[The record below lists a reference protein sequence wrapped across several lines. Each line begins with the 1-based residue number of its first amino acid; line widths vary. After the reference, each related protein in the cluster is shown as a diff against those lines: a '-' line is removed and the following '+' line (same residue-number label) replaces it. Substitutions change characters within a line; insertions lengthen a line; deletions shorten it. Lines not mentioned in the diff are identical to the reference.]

1 MTLAIVLR
9 LLLLPVS
16 TIESPNMMTAGIVTF
31 GGNVIRARAMH
42 NWRKRKIKN
51 KGVDEEEEGGFK
63 KRKNCIVFGNFFRV
77 KSHLSYELVKTLCMS
92 C

>member
-1 MTLAIVLR
+1 MTLNIVLR

-42 NWRKRKIKN
+42 KWRKRKIKN
-51 KGVDEEEEGGFK
+51 KGVDEEEGGFK
-63 KRKNCIVFGNFFRV
+63 KRKNCIVFGIFFRV
-77 KSHLSYELVKTLCMS
+77 KSVSATS
-92 C
+92 